1 MPSALEHLLGLRDAD
16 DRYDTPPA
24 ELLPLQIEA
33 ANERLETQL
42 GQIPLLK
49 NRAESGGI
57 AKIGQPADL
66 VPLLLAHNTYKTY
79 AERWLTEGQWDR
91 MAKWLAT
98 VSTYDLETNG
108 SNGSN
113 GSTFAD
119 VDGLDEWLAR
129 LEDQGRYVACS
140 SGTTGKPAMLGGTEG
155 DIEFS
160 ARSQISSFSWATG
173 IPPGRDRKFFGLGPR
188 TTVARNERIRQAL
201 IDAFGSETAEPYQL
215 PVPPITAGSVMAMIF
230 LRRRIAE
237 GEAQPSEVA
246 EFERLSTERQASMD
260 AAQADAID
268 ALIKARDQKLL
279 VTGMFAS
286 LYPLAV
292 GVREQGYSG
301 EDFQPDNALLTGGG
315 LKGAQLP
322 PDYREFI
329 FDTFGVSEERAF
341 HLYSMQEL
349 STVFPRCRSGRYH
362 VAPWVIALPLDEP
375 GERLLDAGDG
385 EVEARAA
392 FLDLALEGRWGG
404 VISGDRV
411 HIDFR
416 PCECGHQGPHIGP
429 DIVRYSD
436 LEGGD
441 KITCAGTIDAYV
453 RGSA

>member
-1 MPSALEHLLGLRDAD
+1 MPSALDHLLSLRDAE

-24 ELLPLQIEA
+24 ELLPLQLEA

-49 NRAESGGI
+49 NRVESGGVTTVE
-57 AKIGQPADL
+57 QPADL
-66 VPLLLAHNTYKTY
+66 VPVLFAHNTYKTY

-98 VSTYDLETNG
+98 VSTYDAG
-108 SNGSN
+108 
-113 GSTFAD
+113 GSTSGGFGD

-129 LEDQGRYVACS
+129 LEEQGRFVACS
-140 SGTTGKPAMLGGTEG
+140 SGTTGKPAMLGSTEA
-155 DIEFS
+155 DIDFS
-160 ARSQISSFSWATG
+160 ARAQVSSFSWATG
-173 IPPGRDRKFFGLGPR
+173 VAPGRDRKFFGLGPR
-188 TTVARNERIRQAL
+188 MTIARNERIRQAL
-201 IDAFGSETAEPYQL
+201 VDAFGSETEEPYQL
-215 PVPPITAGSVMAMIF
+215 PVPPITAGSVMAMIM

-246 EFERLSTERQASMD
+246 EFERLSNQRQESMD
-260 AAQADAID
+260 AATGDAID
-268 ALIKARDQKLL
+268 ALVKARDQKLL
-279 VTGMFAS
+279 LAGMFAS

-292 GVREQGYSG
+292 GVREQGYGG
-301 EDFQPDNALLTGGG
+301 EDFQPDNLLLTGGG

-322 PDYREFI
+322 PDYREFV
-329 FDTFGVSEERAF
+329 FDTFGLSDERVF

-349 STVFPRCRSGRYH
+349 STVFPRCRAGRYH
-362 VAPWVIALPLDEP
+362 VAPWVIALPLDAP
-375 GERLLDAGDG
+375 GEHLLDASDG

-404 VISGDRV
+404 VISGDRI

-416 PCECGHQGPHIGP
+416 RCGCGHQGPHIGP

-441 KITCAGTIDAYV
+441 KITCAGTIDAYI